1 MIYSID
7 PGETTGVAIGD
18 DQGKLVGMSQHPW
31 DRLPDYINSILD
43 ADLFIVEEFKIR
55 PDKAMSFSF
64 SDMKTIQ
71 VIGMFKL
78 RAHQIGATTRY
89 QRPLDKI
96 MGYRW
101 SGTTAP
107 KAHSL
112 SHQVDAY
119 AHMVFYWV
127 HVLGLTPPAA
137 ARLTPI
143 DSTAKAQ

>member
-18 DQGKLVGMSQHPW
+18 DQGKLVSMSQHSW
-31 DRLPDYINSILD
+31 EHLPAYINSILD
-43 ADLFIVEEFKIR
+43 ADLFIVEEFRIR

-71 VIGMFKL
+71 AVGMFKL
-78 RAHQIGATTRY
+78 RAHQLGASSRY
-89 QRPLDKI
+89 QRPLDKTV
-96 MGYRW
+96 GYKW
-101 SGTTAP
+101 AGTPPP

-119 AHMVFYWV
+119 AHLVFYWV
-127 HVLGLTPPAA
+127 KVLGLPPPAA

-143 DSTAKAQ
+143 DNVSKTL